1 MMIRDMTTG
10 DLDECQALSVKI
22 RTDSWEKCEREYY
35 PRNLLEQ
42 ELALYTPAV
51 MDSYIGHKG
60 CFAKVATEGA
70 AISGLAIGKCEQ
82 GMGVA
87 DIGWIGVAPEA
98 QGKGLA
104 GKLLASVF
112 EHCRD
117 AGCHKVVA
125 YTFARLEGANRMYA
139 KYGFLKE
146 GDMPDHWMRL
156 HFVMYARG
164 LEEDRGR

>member
-10 DLDECQALSVKI
+10 DLDECQALSVMV
-22 RTDSWEKCEREYY
+22 RTDSWEKGEKEYY
-35 PRNLLEQ
+35 PRELFQQ

-51 MDSYIGHKG
+51 MDSYIARRDR
-60 CFAKVATEGA
+60 FAKVATEDGS
-70 AISGLAIGKCEQ
+70 IKGLVIGKCEQ
-82 GMGVA
+82 ETGVA

-104 GKLLASVF
+104 GMLLASVF
-112 EHCRD
+112 HQCRD
-117 AGCHKVVA
+117 VGCHKVVA

-139 KYGFLKE
+139 KYGFTRE
-146 GDMPDHWMRL
+146 ADMPDHWMRL